1 MDKSKI
7 IDATEEVHATLC
19 SLGADS
25 FLCLVYDGEE
35 RMMYLRG
42 ALTPEA
48 AVALTTVLLDED
60 PGLEDYLFHTMV
72 ARRMTGK
79 GRGKGDA
86 KEITH

>member
-1 MDKSKI
+1 MDKSRVL
-7 IDATEEVHATLC
+7 DVTEEVHSILHN
-19 SLGADS
+19 LGADS

-48 AVALTTVLLDED
+48 TVALTTVLLDED

-72 ARRMTGK
+72 ARRMTK
-79 GRGKGDA
+79 GGGGRDA
-86 KEITH
+86 KEVTH